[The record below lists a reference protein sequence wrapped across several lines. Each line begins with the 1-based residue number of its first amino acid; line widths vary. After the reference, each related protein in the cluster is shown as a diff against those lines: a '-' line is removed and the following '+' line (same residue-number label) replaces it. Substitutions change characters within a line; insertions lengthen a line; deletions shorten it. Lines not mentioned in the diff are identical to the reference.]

1 MFVGLVRFTLALG
14 QTRSLK
20 DKRKVVRSVV
30 DRTRARFPV
39 AIAEVDALDT
49 FRSAVLGV
57 TAVGNDGG
65 HVREVLDAVV
75 RDIESLYVAPIVAHD
90 VRVVSFDDFEDPAWH
105 DQGPN
110 PFSREMLAG
119 DPGDDPEPDGEDAVE
134 DAPWALPQP
143 RPRRPR

>member
-20 DKRKVVRSVV
+20 DKRKIVRSVV

-49 FRSAVLGV
+49 FRRAVLGV
-57 TAVGNDGG
+57 TAVGSDGG

-75 RDIESLYVAPIVAHD
+75 RDVESLYVAPMVGHE
-90 VRVVSFDDFEDPAWH
+90 VRVVAFDDFEDPAWH
-105 DQGPN
+105 EEGPD

-119 DPGDDPEPDGEDAVE
+119 DAGDETEQDGDDAVE
-134 DAPWALPQP
+134 DAPWALPEG